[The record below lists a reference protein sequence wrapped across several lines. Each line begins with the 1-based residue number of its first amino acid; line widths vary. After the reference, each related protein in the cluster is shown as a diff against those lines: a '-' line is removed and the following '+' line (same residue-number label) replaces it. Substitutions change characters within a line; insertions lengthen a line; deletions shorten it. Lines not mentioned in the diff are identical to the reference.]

1 VSEEQYE
8 NEIRL
13 LDYWAVLVRHRKLI
27 TLITVGAFLVSIV
40 VSLLLPK
47 TYLSR
52 ASIMPPQQDST
63 VASGLLSS
71 LPFGLGGG
79 LLGLQTPTDLW
90 VGILNSQS
98 VKDSIIER
106 FNLRELYG
114 TETIEDTREVLDK
127 AVNIEKSKEE
137 IISISVEDWEPER
150 AASMANAF
158 IEELDRVNRDAV
170 MSAGK
175 RMRTFVEKRL
185 NEAKYGLAESENQL
199 RIFQEKNK
207 AVKLDEQSERTIEVI
222 GTLKG
227 ELMAKEVAMKTLL
240 SYATVTNPRVEIL
253 KAEIG
258 ELKGQ
263 LKELTEGSG
272 EGDIFIPTG
281 DIPQLAVEY
290 VRLVRDAKIQETLFE
305 LLTQQYEL
313 ARIQEAKDSPTVH
326 VLDVGK
332 PPEKKYRP
340 QRTLIVV
347 VSTFMAGL
355 CAVLA
360 SFIME
365 YTQKSAEPLSGS

>member
-1 VSEEQYE
+1 MSEEQYE

>member
-1 VSEEQYE
+1 MSEEQNEYE
-8 NEIRL
+8 INL
-13 LDYWAVLVRHRKLI
+13 LDYWAVVARHRKLI
-27 TLITVGAFLVSIV
+27 TMITAGAFLVSVV

-127 AVNIEKSKEE
+127 AVTIEKSKEE

-158 IEELDRVNRDAV
+158 IEELDRVNREAV

-185 NEAKYGLAESENQL
+185 NEAKYGLAETENKL

-290 VRLVRDAKIQETLFE
+290 ARLVRDAKVQETLFE

-365 YTQKSAEPLSGS
+365 YTQKSAERFSGS